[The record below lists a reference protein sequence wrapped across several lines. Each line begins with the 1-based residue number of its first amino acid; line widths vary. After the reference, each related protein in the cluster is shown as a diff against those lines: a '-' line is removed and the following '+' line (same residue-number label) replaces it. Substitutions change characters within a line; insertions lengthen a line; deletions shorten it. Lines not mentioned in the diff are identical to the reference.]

1 MEYDNK
7 SIGTIKEIY
16 EHYKAHPS
24 VCTDSRTLKEGDI
37 FFALKGENFDGNLFA
52 EKALEA
58 GASLVVVDSKE
69 VYEKQKLSQAKQRM
83 VLCEDTLVCLQSL
96 AAYHR
101 QRLNAT
107 IIGISGT
114 NGKTTT
120 KELIHAVLSSS
131 FRTQA
136 TKGNLNNHIGV
147 PLTVLSIK
155 PETQIAIVEMGA
167 NHLGEIAFLCE
178 IAQPDMGILTNV
190 GTAHIEGFKSREN
203 IIKTKR
209 ALFESV
215 KASNKPDAHLFVNA
229 DDDALNDETFAGK
242 TTYSLAN
249 QADLQ
254 AQADLS
260 SPYAT
265 LTIEGTKIESNLI
278 GNYNNHNILA
288 AYAIGRHFG
297 ISSEKIKQ
305 AIEQYKPSNQRS
317 QIVRTPSN
325 TLILDCYNANPS
337 SCKAAIESLAVID
350 AEHKMVFMG
359 AMRELGES
367 TAAEHENCL
376 KLMES
381 KGFERIVLVGE
392 EYKAF
397 AKDSVQWFETSERF
411 KEYLKANPIS
421 GCTILIKG
429 SRTTKMEILE
439 DVL

>member
-1 MEYDNK
+1 MELDYK
-7 SIGTIKEIY
+7 SIGTIEQLY
-16 EHYKAHPS
+16 EHYKTHPS
-24 VCTDSRTLKEGDI
+24 VCTDSRTIKEGDV

-52 EKALEA
+52 DKALEA
-58 GASLVVVDSKE
+58 GASLVVVDSKD
-69 VYEKQKLSQAKQRM
+69 VFVKQRNDEAKRRM
-83 VLCEDTLVCLQSL
+83 MFCEDSLVCLQSL

-120 KELIHAVLSSS
+120 KELIFAVLYSE

-147 PLTVLSIK
+147 PLTLLSIK

-167 NHLGEIAFLCE
+167 NHPGEIAELCR
-178 IAQPDMGILTNV
+178 IAQPDMGILTNI

-203 IIKTKR
+203 IIETKR

-215 KASNKPDAHLFVNA
+215 KANGKSKAHLFVNA
-229 DDDALNDETFAGK
+229 DDDALNDETFERK
-242 TTYSLAN
+242 TTYALTN
-249 QADLQ
+249 QADLR
-254 AQADLS
+254 AKADLS

-265 LTIEGTKIESNLI
+265 LAIEGTKIQSNLI
-278 GNYNNHNILA
+278 GSYNNHNILA

-297 ISSEKIKQ
+297 MESEKIKQ

-317 QIVRTPSN
+317 QIVKTSSN

-337 SCKAAIESLAVID
+337 SCKAAIESLA
-350 AEHKMVFMG
+350 AMKLEHKMVFMG

-367 TAAEHENCL
+367 TAEEHENCF
-376 KLMES
+376 KLMKS
-381 KGFERIVLVGE
+381 KGFEKIILVGK

-397 AKDSVQWFETSERF
+397 EDAGVSWFESSSEL
-411 KEYLKANPIS
+411 KDYLKANPIS

>member
-1 MEYDNK
+1 MM
-7 SIGTIKEIY
+7 
-16 EHYKAHPS
+16 
-24 VCTDSRTLKEGDI
+24 
-37 FFALKGENFDGNLFA
+37 F
-52 EKALEA
+52 
-58 GASLVVVDSKE
+58 
-69 VYEKQKLSQAKQRM
+69 
-83 VLCEDTLVCLQSL
+83 CEDSLVCLQSL

-120 KELIHAVLSSS
+120 KELIFAVLSSE

-147 PLTVLSIK
+147 PLTLLSIK

-167 NHLGEIAFLCE
+167 NHPGEIAELCR
-178 IAQPDMGILTNV
+178 IAQPDMGILTNI

-203 IIKTKR
+203 IIETKR

-215 KASNKPDAHLFVNA
+215 KANGKSKAHLFVNA
-229 DDDALNDETFAGK
+229 DDDALNDETFERK
-242 TTYSLAN
+242 TTYALTN
-249 QADLQ
+249 QADLR
-254 AQADLS
+254 AKADLS

-265 LTIEGTKIESNLI
+265 LAIEGTKIQSNLI
-278 GNYNNHNILA
+278 GSYNNHNILA

-297 ISSEKIKQ
+297 MESEKIKQ

-317 QIVRTPSN
+317 QIVKTSSN

-337 SCKAAIESLAVID
+337 SCKAAIESLA
-350 AEHKMVFMG
+350 AMKLEHKMVFMG

-367 TAAEHENCL
+367 TAEEHENCF
-376 KLMES
+376 KLMKS
-381 KGFERIVLVGE
+381 KGFEKIILVGK

-397 AKDSVQWFETSERF
+397 EDAGVLWFESSSEL
-411 KEYLKANPIS
+411 KDYLKANPIS